1 MSGTMPPRR
10 NEAAEAPVGETRT
23 DAARPEAV
31 RGGGG
36 LGWIVAIALILG
48 GVAVSPWWAPAIA
61 PLLPWSARPAP
72 APQTAP
78 SGETADAANR
88 RLGTLEQRV
97 GTLATA
103 NASEAAASVDPA
115 LLLALGQLRQALQ
128 GSGPFAA
135 ELAAATTLAA
145 DRADVKAALAPL
157 AESAARGVPSIAIL
171 RQRFDGLAGAI
182 ADAGAAPVAAG
193 DWSGQVLGKL
203 RGLVT
208 LRRVGPAAGEGPEAT
223 VAQAENALASDDLA
237 GAVATLETL
246 HGPAMVAARDWLEAA
261 HPPLA
266 AEAALGKATALVTAR
281 LAADRQPVAPAAS
294 GAKP

>member
-48 GVAVSPWWAPAIA
+48 GVAASPWWAPAIA

-88 RLGTLEQRV
+88 RLGTLEQRLA
-97 GTLATA
+97 GTEQQLAQLAQRPAPDAPAAGQGGADEATSRRLDTVEKRLA
-103 NASEAAASVDPA
+103 DIEQHPAQPGQSAAPDAAA
-115 LLLALGQLRQALQ
+115 
-128 GSGPFAA
+128 A
-135 ELAAATTLAA
+135 E
-145 DRADVKAALAPL
+145 AALAPL
-157 AESAARGVPSIAIL
+157 G
-171 RQRFDGLAGAI
+171 
-182 ADAGAAPVAAG
+182 DAGAAPVAAG

-261 HPPLA
+261 HRRLA